1 MMGWHANGGAAK
13 WSGSEVRRRIEWC
26 SGGERGGLG
35 EGRGLREELVE
46 VLAGELPLERRRDL
60 LVSPAGGTLS
70 ASNGLRLPMRGKSL
84 TARALSRYFVDEGV
98 TSNTHVSDQ

>member
-1 MMGWHANGGAAK
+1 
-13 WSGSEVRRRIEWC
+13 
-26 SGGERGGLG
+26 
-35 EGRGLREELVE
+35 
-46 VLAGELPLERRRDL
+46 LERRRDL

-98 TSNTHVSDQ
+98 TSNTHVYDQ